1 MGRERLEYYMADYK
15 KRSDTLTKKEQDTV
29 KDMKIVQEMYARG
42 IEFMPIDLY
51 RAKADRFQIIDG
63 KIMPSFASIAGMG
76 LKAAQ
81 QLEEAAKG
89 GTFTSKEDIRIRGKV
104 SKTILDVMEEL
115 GILGDLPET
124 NQYDFFGMLK

>member
-1 MGRERLEYYMADYK
+1 MSATE
-15 KRSDTLTKKEQDTV
+15 
-29 KDMKIVQEMYARG
+29 KDMVRDMRLVQEMYARG

-81 QLEEAAKG
+81 QLEEAAKAAHLHQ
-89 GTFTSKEDIRIRGKV
+89 KRISV
-104 SKTILDVMEEL
+104 SVERCQRRSSM
-115 GILGDLPET
+115 
-124 NQYDFFGMLK
+124 

>member
-1 MGRERLEYYMADYK
+1 MSATE
-15 KRSDTLTKKEQDTV
+15 
-29 KDMKIVQEMYARG
+29 KDMVRDMRLVQEMYARG

-81 QLEEAAKG
+81 QLEEAKKRRHIYIKRGYPYPWKG
-89 GTFTSKEDIRIRGKV
+89 VKDDPRCDGRTWNPRRSARDKPV
-104 SKTILDVMEEL
+104 
-115 GILGDLPET
+115 
-124 NQYDFFGMLK
+124 